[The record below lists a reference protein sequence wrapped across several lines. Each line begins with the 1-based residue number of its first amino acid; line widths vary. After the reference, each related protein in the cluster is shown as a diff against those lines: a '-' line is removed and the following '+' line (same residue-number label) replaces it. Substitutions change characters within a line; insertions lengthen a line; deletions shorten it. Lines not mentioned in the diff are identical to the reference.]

1 MVDGDELPPP
11 VWGSAEVVATHLQML
26 GFLISPAAVRQWGSR
41 GHIRAH
47 GPRGARY
54 DLVTAQAWAQGRDQ
68 RKWRR
73 S

>member
-1 MVDGDELPPP
+1 
-11 VWGSAEVVATHLQML
+11 VWESADVVSVHLQML
-26 GFLISPAAVRQWGSR
+26 GFPVSPATVRKWGSR

-54 DLVTAQAWAQGRDQ
+54 DLVTAQAWAQSRDQ
-68 RKWRR
+68 REWHL